1 MVLFPW
7 QDTTTFSVGSVYYD
21 LPDYDRVIHSI
32 FTPEAIEAYEAS
44 DVVQI
49 QKTDD
54 GRVWRL
60 GPWKTGYSY
69 AMALSGLQ
77 DEDPTEVP
85 SDRTVDFP
93 VEKTDGIWYV
103 AEYPYPEE
111 AFRLEQEAA
120 VAAVE
125 AALERLHPGASVDT
139 IAYESDS
146 TDGADRTIRFRVDYS
161 VGTTGYQNT
170 LWTATCPGEGEAW
183 QAAETPAE

>member
-1 MVLFPW
+1 MVI
-7 QDTTTFSVGSVYYD
+7 
-21 LPDYDRVIHSI
+21 R
-32 FTPEAIEAYEAS
+32 AAYE
-44 DVVQI
+44 
-49 QKTDD
+49 TMD
-54 GRVWRL
+54 GGIDR
-60 GPWKTGYSY
+60 
-69 AMALSGLQ
+69 
-77 DEDPTEVP
+77 DEDPTYVP
-85 SDRTVDFP
+85 SCRTVDFT
-93 VEKTDGIWYV
+93 VVKVDGIWYV
-103 AEYPYPEE
+103 AEYTYPEE

-146 TDGADRTIRFRVDYS
+146 TDGAGQTIRFRVDYS

>member
-1 MVLFPW
+1 
-7 QDTTTFSVGSVYYD
+7 
-21 LPDYDRVIHSI
+21 
-32 FTPEAIEAYEAS
+32 
-44 DVVQI
+44 
-49 QKTDD
+49 
-54 GRVWRL
+54 
-60 GPWKTGYSY
+60 
-69 AMALSGLQ
+69 MALSGLQ
-77 DEDPTEVP
+77 AVSVEPDRMVIRAAYKTMDGGIDRDEDPAYVP
-85 SDRTVDFP
+85 SYRTVDFT

-103 AEYPYPEE
+103 AEYTYPEE

-125 AALERLHPGASVDT
+125 AALERLHPRASVDT

-146 TDGADRTIRFRVDYS
+146 TDGAGQTIRFRVDYS

>member
-1 MVLFPW
+1 M
-7 QDTTTFSVGSVYYD
+7 D
-21 LPDYDRVIHSI
+21 
-32 FTPEAIEAYEAS
+32 FT
-44 DVVQI
+44 
-49 QKTDD
+49 
-54 GRVWRL
+54 
-60 GPWKTGYSY
+60 
-69 AMALSGLQ
+69 
-77 DEDPTEVP
+77 
-85 SDRTVDFP
+85 

-103 AEYPYPEE
+103 AEYTYPEE

-125 AALERLHPGASVDT
+125 AALERLYPGASVDT

-146 TDGADRTIRFRVDYS
+146 TDGAGQTIRFRVDYS